1 MILFYWMV
9 RATWMDHGRSPL
21 RLCICLQENQH
32 IKTGLCM
39 LNICSHR
46 EADRQMFILEE
57 IYPVHYLTNRKT
69 LFTPSR
75 KHEGVLLREEAQ

>member
-1 MILFYWMV
+1 
-9 RATWMDHGRSPL
+9 
-21 RLCICLQENQH
+21 
-32 IKTGLCM
+32 M

-46 EADRQMFILEE
+46 QADRQMFILEE
-57 IYPVHYLTNRKT
+57 IYPVHYLRNRKT